1 MGRQAETL
9 IVGERP
15 KWENCGPD
23 GKMRENL
30 GIGKDQV
37 NEIRNYRVSK
47 LNKNAEE
54 MVFEVAT
61 QRRRRRWR

>member
-15 KWENCGPD
+15 KWENYGPD

-30 GIGKDQV
+30 GIGEDQV
-37 NEIRNYRVSK
+37 NAIRNYRVSK
-47 LNKNAEE
+47 LNKNVEGDGI
-54 MVFEVAT
+54 
-61 QRRRRRWR
+61 